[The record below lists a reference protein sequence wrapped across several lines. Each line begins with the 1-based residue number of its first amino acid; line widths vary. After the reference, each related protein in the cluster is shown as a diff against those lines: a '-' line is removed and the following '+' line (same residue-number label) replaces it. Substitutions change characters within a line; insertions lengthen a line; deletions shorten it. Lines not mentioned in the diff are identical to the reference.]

1 MSIKKT
7 LEDYSKSNMYPFHM
21 PGHKRQLDGV
31 YKIDMTE
38 VEGVDDLHDATGIIA
53 EEQNRMAGI
62 FGADES
68 HILVGGS
75 SRESICSLCQ
85 L

>member
-1 MSIKKT
+1 MSLKKT
-7 LEDYSKSNMYPFHM
+7 LEKYSKSNMYPFHM

-31 YKIDMTE
+31 SKIDMTE
-38 VEGVDDLHDATGIIA
+38 VEGVDDLHDASGVIA
-53 EEQNRMAGI
+53 EDQKRMAKL

-68 HILVGGS
+68 RILVGG
-75 SRESICSLCQ
+75 Q